1 MTYLTPAQQTLAAYE
16 AADAAYDAALA
27 AYLDDRTDA
36 ADAVVYAAY
45 VAASAAYDAAAT
57 AAETVWAATTQAK
70 TAYYALIAEID
81 AANTDNLYLTD
92 ETVDHENSCHE
103 AEGSLEFWQAM
114 HRTAREAAGSRA
126 EEAGV
131 DINALLGRIVY

>member
-1 MTYLTPAQQTLAAYE
+1 MTDLTPAQQTLAAYE
-16 AADAAYDAALA
+16 AAEAAYEAAAYNTDAAALDAARA
-27 AYLDDRTDA
+27 AYLA
-36 ADAVVYAAY
+36 AE
-45 VAASAAYDAAAT
+45 AAAK
-57 AAETVWAATTQAK
+57 TVWAATTQAK

-114 HRTAREAAGSRA
+114 HRAAREAAGIRA
-126 EEAGV
+126 EEAGA
-131 DINALLGRIVY
+131 DINKLVGRSIF